1 MINNKNNNITCP
13 ECKHEFAIERGFAIS
28 NEAEVQRLVDVQLE
42 EALAA
47 QQIKIESDNAI
58 EKKDMDNKLQE
69 LSNNNEK
76 LQADLL
82 KLLASKRES
91 DQKVK
96 DADLMIEKQL
106 NERLEKSEIELA
118 EKMEKK
124 YESRLAQKD
133 KKLSDLDKQLA
144 DTQNRLHQG
153 SQQLQGETA
162 EVTIEHFLS
171 TKFHTDTIEEI
182 PKGKRGADCV
192 QVVCNEMMQ
201 QVGRIV
207 IESKDTKD
215 WSNSWIE
222 KVKSDQKL
230 VNADLAVIVTRAKPK
245 KNPVDYQMIEGVF
258 VIDGRLLE
266 PTISILRQMLMEV
279 AFTKNANDSI
289 ETRTETLWK
298 YITSPAF
305 RNLIENTIGTWKE
318 LYNEVGLE
326 KAAME
331 KKWKR
336 REILLQRI
344 IDNTA
349 ATYANVKVMV
359 GGDLEDIPE
368 MELESYQETLALKEG

>member
-13 ECKHEFAIERGFAIS
+13 ECKHEFAIEKGFTIS
-28 NEAEVQRLVDVQLE
+28 NEAEVQRLVDAQLE

-47 QQIKIESDNAI
+47 QQVKIESNNAI

-298 YITSPAF
+298 YITS
-305 RNLIENTIGTWKE
+305 
-318 LYNEVGLE
+318 
-326 KAAME
+326 
-331 KKWKR
+331 
-336 REILLQRI
+336 
-344 IDNTA
+344 
-349 ATYANVKVMV
+349 
-359 GGDLEDIPE
+359 
-368 MELESYQETLALKEG
+368 

>member
-1 MINNKNNNITCP
+1 
-13 ECKHEFAIERGFAIS
+13 
-28 NEAEVQRLVDVQLE
+28 
-42 EALAA
+42 
-47 QQIKIESDNAI
+47 
-58 EKKDMDNKLQE
+58 
-69 LSNNNEK
+69 
-76 LQADLL
+76 
-82 KLLASKRES
+82 
-91 DQKVK
+91 
-96 DADLMIEKQL
+96 MIEKQL

-230 VNADLAVIVTRAKPK
+230 VNADL
-245 KNPVDYQMIEGVF
+245 E
-258 VIDGRLLE
+258 LL
-266 PTISILRQMLMEV
+266 
-279 AFTKNANDSI
+279 
-289 ETRTETLWK
+289 
-298 YITSPAF
+298 
-305 RNLIENTIGTWKE
+305 
-318 LYNEVGLE
+318 
-326 KAAME
+326 
-331 KKWKR
+331 
-336 REILLQRI
+336 
-344 IDNTA
+344 
-349 ATYANVKVMV
+349 
-359 GGDLEDIPE
+359 
-368 MELESYQETLALKEG
+368 